1 MMSKHYVAIT
11 PPSPPRP
18 KFHRYVSTVCVW
30 VSMPTYCRICI
41 FILRPDIR
49 GHATECARPA
59 EYTRVKLAPLSHP
72 LTSHRIMSFIGS
84 DLSQIHRW
92 ITRFHRFFN
101 VGSTGCILSAAPYPP
116 TKLRQLPN
124 FRLAHTRPLCA
135 EGEGLFVI
143 YEKLDLSDPGLC
155 FDGTA
160 ISDVDKDRRGPLTNV
175 VE

>member
-101 VGSTGCILSAAPYPP
+101 VGSTGCIPSAAPHQATSTSKFPAGAHAPP
-116 TKLRQLPN
+116 L
-124 FRLAHTRPLCA
+124 
-135 EGEGLFVI
+135 
-143 YEKLDLSDPGLC
+143 
-155 FDGTA
+155 
-160 ISDVDKDRRGPLTNV
+160 RRGRGAICDLREIGPFWPRAMFRRDSYFRRW
-175 VE
+175 